1 MPNVVELLEMYG
13 VLIVFGVVLL
23 AQGGLPVP
31 AFPILI
37 LSGASAVS
45 GGVSW
50 QACIGTAVLACLIG
64 DYLWFSAGRFYGG
77 RVLGLLC
84 KISLSP
90 DVCVSQTEE
99 QFARFGAKSLL
110 VAKFIPG
117 FSIVASPISG
127 ALGVSATRF
136 LGYSIAGSL
145 LWSASGLALGAYF
158 SHSVAG
164 LLTVMNK
171 MGSTALLGLLALL
184 IAFVLYKF
192 VERVRFRSGMEME
205 RVSMAEFAHLV
216 DDGQDPLV
224 IDARSVTAQKL
235 GEAIPGAV
243 NLNAHDAPSFMAG
256 LDKERHLIIY
266 CNCPNDVTAARVAS
280 EFLANGFSRARP
292 LKGGLDAWHDQSKA
306 TRVFA

>member
-31 AFPILI
+31 AFPILV

-45 GGVSW
+45 GSVSW

-110 VAKFIPG
+110 VA
-117 FSIVASPISG
+117 
-127 ALGVSATRF
+127 
-136 LGYSIAGSL
+136 Y
-145 LWSASGLALGAYF
+145 
-158 SHSVAG
+158 
-164 LLTVMNK
+164 
-171 MGSTALLGLLALL
+171 STANWTPIPRQTGHPFHGKLDSQSSANWTPIPLQT
-184 IAFVLYKF
+184 
-192 VERVRFRSGMEME
+192 
-205 RVSMAEFAHLV
+205 
-216 DDGQDPLV
+216 GQF
-224 IDARSVTAQKL
+224 
-235 GEAIPGAV
+235 EAV
-243 NLNAHDAPSFMAG
+243 
-256 LDKERHLIIY
+256 
-266 CNCPNDVTAARVAS
+266 
-280 EFLANGFSRARP
+280 
-292 LKGGLDAWHDQSKA
+292 
-306 TRVFA
+306 

>member
-31 AFPILI
+31 AFPILV

-45 GGVSW
+45 GSVSW

-136 LGYSIAGSL
+136 LSYSIAGSL
-145 LWSASGLALGAYF
+145 LWSASGLALGACF

-171 MGSTALLGLLALL
+171 MGSTALFALLVLL

-192 VERVRFRSGMEME
+192 VERVRFRTGMEME
-205 RVSMAEFAHLV
+205 RISMAEFAHLV
-216 DDGQDPLV
+216 EVGQDPLV
-224 IDARSVTAQKL
+224 IDARSLTAQKL
-235 GEAIPGAV
+235 GKAIPGAV
-243 NLNAHDAPSFMAG
+243 NLNAHDARSLMAG

-280 EFLANGFSRARP
+280 RFLANGFTRARP

-306 TRVFA
+306 TCVLA